1 MHQIYE
7 RDEEERYINVKVVW
21 LEKSAIDSC
30 KLLSLLRFG
39 YIQTITFLYLYIPI
53 KNLKV
58 SQRLMGIGFE
68 VLLDSR
74 NLIIR
79 SFFPIIGAR
88 ISSLGFA
95 RHASQCGNP

>member
-7 RDEEERYINVKVVW
+7 RDEGERYINVKVVW

-39 YIQTITFLYLYIPI
+39 YIQTITFLYILI

-58 SQRLMGIGFE
+58 SKNLMGIGIA
-68 VLLDSR
+68 VLSDIR

-79 SFFPIIGAR
+79 SFFPILGAR
-88 ISSLGFA
+88 MSSPGFA
-95 RHASQCGNP
+95 RWESNCGNP